1 MTESDQYSAVPLGGE
16 DELDE
21 TMAAPPED
29 PMVPPGRW
37 IKQNLFSSVGNTIQT
52 IIFSLILVG
61 IIRWLL
67 GIIFAD
73 ESDWTS
79 VATNMRLLMSYN
91 YPADQYVRIW
101 FTVGTVMGA
110 VGLSFAAWNI
120 HPSVT
125 FRKLGV
131 GLIGSGCVGLLF
143 GIVTPSTTPTSI
155 RIGMFVVGAVLL
167 VGGLLMTQAVPDPHQ
182 RRISFGTILI
192 SISVIVVAFLWFF
205 PLGRYE
211 SFQGE
216 LSAEP
221 GVTVN
226 ETTKTPWTVAILILL
241 ACYFGG
247 KALGKVIGGLWWMRT
262 AMVVF
267 WVIGPAFLVFLVL
280 RDPSFD
286 WDYIVKVDIPLVVA
300 FAIGGA
306 VLLYAL
312 AKPGISDLARVIA
325 VVLLGVAVFNWVAAF
340 FGWYSMLQKVR
351 FSFLLLALFALIAPT
366 FAGDRSARLRFA
378 GIWFALMVGMH
389 WLITGI
395 NTPSTL
401 DIQAPP
407 FLGGFVL
414 TVTIAYYVML
424 ASFPLGVVLALA
436 RTSKMP
442 IFRVLSTT
450 YIEII
455 RGVPLITVLFFF
467 SIMLPLFLPQ
477 GMGISEL
484 AAIFAGY
491 SVFSAAY
498 MAENVRGGLQ
508 SIRKGQYEASDAL
521 GLTTVQRTAF
531 IVLPQAL
538 RVSIP
543 NIVGQAIAI
552 FKETSLIAIVGGF
565 DLLRVADKS
574 ISAQPEFLGQKRPA
588 LLFVCLVYWVFAY
601 GMSRTSRN
609 LEVRLGVGQG
619 R

>member
-1 MTESDQYSAVPLGGE
+1 MANEGWLGIAPDEGDSEDLDYTMT
-16 DELDE
+16 
-21 TMAAPPED
+21 APPED

-37 IKQNLFSSVGNTIQT
+37 VKDNLFSSVSNTIQT
-52 IIFSLILVG
+52 VVFSLILVG
-61 IIRWLL
+61 LMRWIL

-79 VATNMRLLMSYN
+79 VATNMRLLMTYN
-91 YPADQYVRIW
+91 YPADQYVRVW
-101 FTVGTVMGA
+101 FTVGCVMGA
-110 VGLSFAAWNI
+110 IGLSFAAWNLN
-120 HPSVT
+120 PSIT
-125 FRKLGV
+125 FRRLGV

-143 GIVTPSTTPTSI
+143 GVITPSTTPD
-155 RIGMFVVGAVLL
+155 RYRVGMLVVGAVLL
-167 VGGLLMTQAVPDPHQ
+167 VAGLVLTQVLSDPHK
-182 RRISFGTILI
+182 RRIPFGAMLI
-192 SISVIVVAFLWFF
+192 GVAVLVIAFLWLY

-211 SFQGE
+211 SSGGE
-216 LSAEP
+216 ITQAS
-221 GVTVN
+221 GTVN
-226 ETTKTPWTVAILILL
+226 ETTKTPWTVTILILV
-241 ACYFGG
+241 AAYFGG
-247 KALGKVIGGLWWMRT
+247 RAIGRLIGTKSYLRT
-262 AMVVF
+262 AMIVF
-267 WVIGPAFLVFLVL
+267 WIVGPAFLVFLVL

-286 WDYIVKVDIPLVVA
+286 WDYVFKVDVPLVIA
-300 FAIGGA
+300 FAVGGGA
-306 VLLYAL
+306 LLYAIT
-312 AKPGISDLARVIA
+312 KPGIAEQARIVG
-325 VVLLGVAVFNWVAAF
+325 VVLMAFALFNWAAAF
-340 FGWYSMLQKVR
+340 FGWYGMLQKVR
-351 FSFLLLALFALIAPT
+351 ISFLLLALFALMAPT
-366 FAGDRSARLRFA
+366 FSGDKSARLRFA
-378 GIWFALMVGMH
+378 GIWFSLIVVMH

-414 TVTIAYYVML
+414 TLTIAYYVML
-424 ASFPLGVVLALA
+424 ASFPLGVILALA

-442 IFRVLSTT
+442 IFRVLSTL
-450 YIEII
+450 YIEMI

-467 SIMLPLFLPQ
+467 SILLPLFLPT

-498 MAENVRGGLQ
+498 MAENIRGGLQ

-521 GLTTVQRTAF
+521 GLTTMQRTSF

-543 NIVGQAIAI
+543 NIVGQSIAT

-574 ISAQPEFLGQKRPA
+574 IAAQPEFLGQKRPA
-588 LLFVCLVYWVFAY
+588 LLFVCLVYWVIAY
-601 GMSRTSRN
+601 SMSRASRN
-609 LEVRLGVGQG
+609 LEDRLGVGQG